1 MSQTVQL
8 TLRRTGYSVVS
19 MLYQST
25 TNGIDAHYGK
35 AVLGLTQAYC
45 FNWMYFEIDG
55 SNLHVH
61 AIRRHKWTAMT
72 WNMCKSD
79 QRQND
84 LLKPNYFK
92 AERGL
97 YDCGI
102 TGSAVEK
109 MRSINNTIKRYL
121 FKIVSIL

>member
-1 MSQTVQL
+1 MLNNLDLKGRELISEI
-8 TLRRTGYSVVS
+8 GYSVVS

-35 AVLGLTQAYC
+35 AVLCLTQAYC

-72 WNMCKSD
+72 WNMCKSC
-79 QRQND
+79 
-84 LLKPNYFK
+84 F
-92 AERGL
+92 
-97 YDCGI
+97 
-102 TGSAVEK
+102 
-109 MRSINNTIKRYL
+109 RS
-121 FKIVSIL
+121 